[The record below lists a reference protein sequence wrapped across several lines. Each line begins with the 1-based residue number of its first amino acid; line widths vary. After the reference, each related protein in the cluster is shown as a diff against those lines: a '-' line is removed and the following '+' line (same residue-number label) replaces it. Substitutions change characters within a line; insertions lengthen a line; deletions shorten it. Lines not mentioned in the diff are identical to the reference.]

1 MKTKSFKT
9 ITVSTMAVLVLAI
22 AFISSCSKENKVELL
37 AASNNTGTDV
47 IDASIGAYPPTTY
60 TTPGAWKMDKSHSSV
75 KWETKYYDAGAM
87 LTGRFNNF
95 NVKVKFDQA
104 NPANTKINAWV
115 QLSTFNTGEPGRDA
129 YGKSGPNYMGVIMDT
144 LSKNPTVL
152 TPRPSTDTAWFKST
166 SCEKFGNGYLVK
178 GDFTF
183 RGKTISIDMPMTY
196 SGKKTFTN
204 ATTGKKNDKAGL
216 IGIFKFNAI
225 SVFGVP
231 STSIADIVEVTVD
244 CNMVTLN
251 YD

>member
-1 MKTKSFKT
+1 MKTKSIKT
-9 ITVSTMAVLVLAI
+9 ITVSMMAVLAVAI

-47 IDASIGAYPPTTY
+47 IDASIGAYPPATY

-75 KWETKYYDAGAM
+75 KWETKYYDAGVA

-95 NVKVKFDQA
+95 SMNVYFDQV
-104 NPANTKINAWV
+104 NVANTKIKGWV

-144 LSKNPTVL
+144 VTKTPLVL
-152 TPRPSTDTAWFKST
+152 TPRVSTDTAWFKST
-166 SCEKFGNGYLVK
+166 SCAKYGNGYMVK

-183 RGKTISIDMPMTY
+183 RGKTVTIDMPMTY
-196 SGKKTFTN
+196 SGKKTFTS

-216 IGIFKFNAI
+216 VGVFNINALT
-225 SVFGVP
+225 VFGVP
-231 STSIADIVEVTVD
+231 SGSIADIVTIQVD
-244 CNMVTLN
+244 CNLVTLP
-251 YD
+251 Y